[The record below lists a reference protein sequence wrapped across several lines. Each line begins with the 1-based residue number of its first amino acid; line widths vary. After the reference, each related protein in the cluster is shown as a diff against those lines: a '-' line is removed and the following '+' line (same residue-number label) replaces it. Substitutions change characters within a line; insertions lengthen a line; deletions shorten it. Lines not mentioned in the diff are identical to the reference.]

1 MALLQL
7 DDALIMRMPPVL
19 LVCGIG
25 VLSAPLKQLELAS
38 FVILLFIIVLV
49 RRNCLVVSVV
59 VLQVLNVFVRMN
71 GIVKSL

>member
-7 DDALIMRMPPVL
+7 DDAFIMRMPPVL

-25 VLSAPLKQLELAS
+25 VLSAPLKQLDLAS
-38 FVILLFIIVLV
+38 FVIPLFIIVLV
-49 RRNCLVVSVV
+49 RQNYLVVSAVI
-59 VLQVLNVFVRMN
+59 LQVLNVFVRMN